1 MLSPPL
7 ESVVSVRLICTD
19 PNSYLNVDL
28 ECLPAVIG
36 RGKEADVQIVD
47 RFASRLHCE
56 VRLCD
61 GALYALDLDSGNG
74 TLLNGEF
81 ITDVELKGGD
91 LLTVGVTTF
100 RVQFSSRALAQISDR
115 GATEFAQ
122 HGT

>member
-1 MLSPPL
+1 M
-7 ESVVSVRLICTD
+7 SVRLICTD

-28 ECLPAVIG
+28 ERLPAVIG

-61 GALYALDLDSGNG
+61 GALHAQDLDSGNG
-74 TLLNGEF
+74 TLLNGEM
-81 ITDVELKGGD
+81 IADAELKAGD

-100 RVQFSSRALAQISDR
+100 RVQFSSRALAQMSDS